1 MEVVLG
7 RGRSVALTI
16 SLSSSFSRDF
26 SPCVASSF
34 ASRLFE
40 GLFSLILFSFF
51 LLKISNIPDSEEE
64 KSVRMNSLSREKD
77 YCIIRFKKKKIYA
90 TRVTVRSI
98 LARRVVIKEIKD
110 LVTLSFYSARRSRD

>member
-40 GLFSLILFSFF
+40 VLFSLILFSFF
-51 LLKISNIPDSEEE
+51 LLEISNIPDSEEE
-64 KSVRMNSLSREKD
+64 KSVNRKD
-77 YCIIRFKKKKIYA
+77 EFVVERKEIVLCDLKKKKMYT
-90 TRVTVRSI
+90 TRVTVCHHPR
-98 LARRVVIKEIKD
+98 
-110 LVTLSFYSARRSRD
+110 SARCN